1 MIDLINENLSRKI
14 DSLGRVSIPSGLRSR
29 FGYQAGDEVEFKT
42 FNAAGQDYVALCKPN
57 GIDPKYEITW
67 ETLKELGCEIPE
79 ALNNVVYGGTQIKG
93 QMQLDL

>member
-1 MIDLINENLSRKI
+1 MKI
-14 DSLGRVSIPSGLRSR
+14 S
-29 FGYQAGDEVEFKT
+29 
-42 FNAAGQDYVALCKPN
+42 AAKLTLWGELVFLAVCAVVLVIRLEMKYVALCKPN